1 LAVTPEQEVRIAY
14 PKSVGLLTILL
25 VILAGVGPVCAQA
38 PAESPVVEVPAE
50 SPVVEVPAESP
61 AAEVPAESPAAEV
74 PPTSPVQPFAE
85 WLDELRTEASERGI
99 SHAVVQD
106 ALGNIEP
113 IPRVIELDRSQP
125 EFTLTFK
132 EYLTRVAPDHRIATA
147 RKKLAQHRALLNAI
161 SREYGVPPQ
170 VIVALWGIE
179 TDFGRL
185 KGGFEVIP
193 ALATL
198 AHDGRRSAF
207 FREQLF
213 NALAILDQ
221 GHIKPSDMLGSWAGA
236 MGQCQFMPS
245 SFLNF
250 AVDHDGD
257 GRKDIWNTPADVF
270 ASAANLLAGNGWQ
283 RGWTWGR
290 PVRLP
295 DVFDLGMDGLDTQKP
310 LSEWQKLGVR
320 RSDGRDLPR
329 ADIDASLIM
338 PDGPDGPVFLVY
350 NNFRAILRWNRSD
363 YFALTAG
370 YLADRIA
377 GKNTVMF
384 AR

>member
-1 LAVTPEQEVRIAY
+1 MRTAY
-14 PKSVGLLTILL
+14 PNLAGLMTILL
-25 VILAGVGPVCAQA
+25 VIVASGRPAYSQA
-38 PAESPVVEVPAE
+38 PAEVPAAD
-50 SPVVEVPAESP
+50 VSP
-61 AAEVPAESPAAEV
+61 AV
-74 PPTSPVQPFAE
+74 PVQPFAE
-85 WLDELRTEASERGI
+85 WLAELRAEALQRGI
-99 SHAVVQD
+99 SGAIVTD
-106 ALGNIEP
+106 ALGDIEL

-132 EYLTRVAPDHRIATA
+132 EYLTRVAPEHRIDMG
-147 RKKLAQHRALLNAI
+147 RKKLAQNRALLDAI
-161 SREYGVPPQ
+161 ARTYGVPPQ
-170 VIVALWGIE
+170 MIVALWGIE

-185 KGGFEVIP
+185 KGGFQVVP

-213 NALAILDQ
+213 DALTILDQ
-221 GHIKPSDMLGSWAGA
+221 GHIKPADMLGSWAGA

-245 SFLNF
+245 SFRNF

-270 ASAANLLAGNGWQ
+270 ASAANLLAGNGWE

-295 DVFDLGMDGLDTQKP
+295 DVFDLGGEGLDTQKP
-310 LSEWQKLGVR
+310 LAEWQALGVR
-320 RSDGRDLPR
+320 RTDGRDLPK
-329 ADIDASLIM
+329 ANLDASLIM

-377 GKNTVMF
+377 GKDTVIF

>member
-1 LAVTPEQEVRIAY
+1 MRIAY
-14 PKSVGLLTILL
+14 PIPAGLLTILL
-25 VILAGVGPVCAQA
+25 VILAGGGPVHSQVS
-38 PAESPVVEVPAE
+38 EEVPQLAPE
-50 SPVVEVPAESP
+50 ETPTVASPPAV
-61 AAEVPAESPAAEV
+61 A
-74 PPTSPVQPFAE
+74 VQPFAE
-85 WLDELRTEASERGI
+85 WLAELRTEALRRGI
-99 SHAVVQD
+99 SEGVLDD
-106 ALGNIEP
+106 ALGGIEP
-113 IPRVIELDRSQP
+113 IPRVIELDRNQP

-132 EYLTRVAPDHRIATA
+132 EYLARVAPEDRIATG
-147 RKKLAQHRALLNAI
+147 RKKLAQNRALLDEI
-161 SREYGVPPQ
+161 SREFGVPPHM
-170 VIVALWGIE
+170 IVALWGIE

-185 KGGFEVIP
+185 RGGFQVVP

-198 AHDGRRSAF
+198 AYDGRRSNF
-207 FREQLF
+207 FRAQLF
-213 NALAILDQ
+213 DALTILDQ
-221 GHIKPSDMLGSWAGA
+221 GHIKPADMLGSWAGA

-257 GRKDIWNTPADVF
+257 GRKDIWNSPADVF
-270 ASAANLLAGNGWQ
+270 ASAANLLAGNGWE

-290 PVRLP
+290 PARLP
-295 DVFDLGMDGLDTQKP
+295 DVFDLGVRGLDTQKP
-310 LSEWQKLGVR
+310 LAEWQALGIR
-320 RSDGRDLPR
+320 RSDGRDLPK
-329 ADIDASLIM
+329 ADIDASLVM

-384 AR
+384 AK